1 MGVLVIVT
9 LSLVQVAL
17 CVLMVHYLRKMRLA
31 EKRKAEAVA
40 TFSAALQ
47 KSIVDTKALIEK
59 LRKIQEI

>member
-1 MGVLVIVT
+1 MGVMVVVP

-17 CVLMVHYLRKMRLA
+17 CVLMVNYLRKMRLA

-47 KSIVDTKALIEK
+47 KSMMGTKALIEK
-59 LRKIQEI
+59 LRKIQDI